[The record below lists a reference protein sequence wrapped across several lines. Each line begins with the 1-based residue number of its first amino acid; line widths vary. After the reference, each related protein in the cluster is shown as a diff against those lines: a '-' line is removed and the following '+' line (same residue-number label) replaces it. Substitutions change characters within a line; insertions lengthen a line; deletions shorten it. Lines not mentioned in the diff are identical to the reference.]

1 MIKKIMETYK
11 GKRKNE
17 NEILKNNIKR
27 LKSNNQNIS
36 NISNVNINIYK

>member
-1 MIKKIMETYK
+1 METYK